1 MAQEK
6 ESFSN
11 KEMKKEAKKSSSRRK
26 TGWKFWFSFWLVSAF
41 LLFSWY
47 VFLQVRNK
55 NIQNLKPLTGL
66 LPIGSERRNEL
77 TVLAD
82 VYDKAGGFDGEK
94 TFLILFQ
101 NDMELRPGGGF
112 IGSFGIIKAK
122 NGKVSDFQ
130 IHDTGVFDGRVP
142 DTEQPPYPM
151 AEMLHI
157 KSWQMRDS
165 NWSPDFKINAEKAE
179 YFYKLGQ
186 GGENFDGVI
195 AINTEVLNS
204 VLEITGPVKIAD
216 YPGEYNDE
224 TAILQLEYQ
233 VEKGYQEQGIA
244 KGERKS
250 VMKEMAA
257 VLIEKMHNFNISE
270 QMELAKKIEENLKQK
285 NIQMFF
291 KDESLQS
298 EVEDINWAGR
308 VKNYKGD
315 YLMAI
320 DANLSSLKSDL
331 CIKREMKYE
340 VDLTAEKPQVTLN
353 LTYDHTC
360 RTRDWMTTNYN
371 DWLRV
376 YIPEGSWL
384 EDSSVPQENLR
395 FENDLGKKVI
405 GVPVYVEI
413 GKKETITLK
422 YDLPAELKSN
432 SYSLFIQKQSGSG
445 EVPVSISVKK
455 ADGSVSEANEV
466 LREDK
471 MFSF

>member
-1 MAQEK
+1 MAHKEEILREK
-6 ESFSN
+6 EG
-11 KEMKKEAKKSSSRRK
+11 KKK
-26 TGWKFWFSFWLVSAF
+26 TGNKSWKFWLAFWLVSASF
-41 LLFSWY
+41 LFSWY
-47 VFLQVRNK
+47 VFLQIRNK
-55 NIQNLKPLTGL
+55 NIQNLKSLTSF
-66 LPIGSERRNEL
+66 LPVGSERRNEL

-82 VYDKAGGFDGEK
+82 IYDKAGGFDGEK
-94 TFLILFQ
+94 TFLLLFQ

-112 IGSFGIIKAK
+112 IGSFGILKAK
-122 NGKVSDFQ
+122 NGKVGDIQ

-165 NWSPDFKINAEKAE
+165 NWSPDFRVNAEKAE

-195 AINTEVLNS
+195 AINTKVLNS
-204 VLEITGPVKIAD
+204 ILEITGPVKIAD

-233 VEKGYQEQGIA
+233 VEKGYQEQGIM

-250 VMKEMAA
+250 VMKDMAK
-257 VLIEKMHNFNISE
+257 VLIEKIHNLNVS
-270 QMELAKKIEENLKQK
+270 QQLELAKKIEENLKQK

-291 KDESLQS
+291 KDESLQA
-298 EVEDINWAGR
+298 EAEEINWAGR

-315 YLMAI
+315 YLMVV
-320 DANLSSLKSDL
+320 DANLNSLKSDL
-331 CIKREMKYE
+331 CIKREIKYE
-340 VDLTAEKPQVTLN
+340 VDLSAEKPQAELA

-360 RTRDWMTTNYN
+360 RTRDWMTANYN

-376 YIPEGSWL
+376 YIPDGSWL
-384 EDSSVPQENLR
+384 ADSSVPQKNLR
-395 FENDLGKKVI
+395 FGNDLGKKVV

-422 YDLPAELKSN
+422 YDLPAELKN
-432 SYSLFIQKQSGSG
+432 NNYSLFIQKQSGSG
-445 EVPVSISVKK
+445 EVPVNISVKK
-455 ADGSVSEANEV
+455 TDGSISEANEM
-466 LREDK
+466 LLEDK

>member
-1 MAQEK
+1 MTQG
-6 ESFSN
+6 
-11 KEMKKEAKKSSSRRK
+11 KKVVNNEEQNSIARKSKKSKKLS
-26 TGWKFWFSFWLVSAF
+26 WKFWVSFWLVSAF

-47 VFLQVRNK
+47 VFLQIRNK
-55 NIQNLKPLTGL
+55 NIENLKSLSGL
-66 LPIGSERRNEL
+66 LPVGSERRNEL

-82 VYDKAGGFDGEK
+82 LYDKAGGFDGEK

-101 NDMELRPGGGF
+101 NDMEIRPGGGF
-112 IGSFGIIKAK
+112 IGSFGILKTK

-142 DTEQPPYPM
+142 DTEEPPYPM

-186 GGENFDGVI
+186 GGENFDGI
-195 AINTEVLNS
+195 FAINTEVLNS

-250 VMKEMAA
+250 VMKDMAA
-257 VLIEKMHNFNISE
+257 VLIEKMHNFSIPE
-270 QMELAKKIEENLKQK
+270 QMELAKKIEKNLKQK

-291 KDESLQS
+291 KDESLQA
-298 EVEDINWAGR
+298 EVEEINWAGR
-308 VKNYKGD
+308 VKNYDGD
-315 YLMAI
+315 YLMAV
-320 DANLSSLKSDL
+320 DANLNSLKSDL
-331 CIKREMKYE
+331 CIKREIKYE
-340 VDLTAEKPQVTLN
+340 VDLSAEKPQATLN
-353 LTYDHTC
+353 ITYDHTC
-360 RTRDWMTTNYN
+360 RSRDWMTTNYN

-376 YIPEGSWL
+376 YVPDGSWL
-384 EDSSVPQENLR
+384 ADSRIPQEKLR
-395 FENDLGKKVI
+395 FDNDLGKKVI
-405 GVPVYVEI
+405 GVPVFVEI

-422 YDLPAELKSN
+422 YELPAKFKSG
-432 SYSLFIQKQSGSG
+432 SYSLFVQKQSGSG
-445 EVPVSISVKK
+445 DVPISILVKK
-455 ADGSVSEANEV
+455 ADGTVSEANEV
-466 LREDK
+466 LLEDK

>member
-1 MAQEK
+1 MANEVKTLREK
-6 ESFSN
+6 EG
-11 KEMKKEAKKSSSRRK
+11 KK
-26 TGWKFWFSFWLVSAF
+26 TWKFWLAFWFIAAI

-47 VFLQVRNK
+47 VFLQIRNK
-55 NIQNLKPLTGL
+55 NIQNLKSLTSF
-66 LPIGSERRNEL
+66 LPVGSERRNEL

-82 VYDKAGGFDGEK
+82 IYDKAGGFDREQ

-112 IGSFGIIKAK
+112 IGSFGILKAK
-122 NGKVSDFQ
+122 NGKVGDIQ

-165 NWSPDFKINAEKAE
+165 NWSPDFRVNAEKAE

-195 AINTEVLNS
+195 AINTKVLNS
-204 VLEITGPVKIAD
+204 ILEITGPVKIAD

-233 VEKGYQEQGIA
+233 VEKGYQEQGIM

-250 VMKEMAA
+250 VMKDMAK
-257 VLIEKMHNFNISE
+257 VLIEKIHNLNVS
-270 QMELAKKIEENLKQK
+270 QQLELAKKIEENLKQK

-291 KDESLQS
+291 KDESLQA
-298 EVEDINWAGR
+298 EAEEINWAGR

-315 YLMAI
+315 YLMVV
-320 DANLSSLKSDL
+320 DANLNSLKSDL
-331 CIKREMKYE
+331 CIKREIKYE
-340 VDLTAEKPQVTLN
+340 VDLSAEKPQAELA

-360 RTRDWMTTNYN
+360 RTRDWMTANYN

-376 YIPEGSWL
+376 YIPDGSWL
-384 EDSSVPQENLR
+384 ADSSVPQENLR
-395 FENDLGKKVI
+395 FGNDLGKKVV

-422 YDLPAELKSN
+422 YDLPAELKN
-432 SYSLFIQKQSGSG
+432 NNYSLFIQKQSGSG

-455 ADGSVSEANEV
+455 ADGSVSEINEV
-466 LREDK
+466 LLEDK